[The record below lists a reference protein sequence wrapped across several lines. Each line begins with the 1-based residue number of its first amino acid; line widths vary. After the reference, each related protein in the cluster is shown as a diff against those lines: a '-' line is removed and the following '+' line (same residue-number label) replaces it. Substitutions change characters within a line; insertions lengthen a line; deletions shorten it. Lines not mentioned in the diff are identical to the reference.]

1 MTRKD
6 FERLAR
12 ALKAVV
18 THDHT
23 WVMTVANI
31 AHELKLENE
40 RFKHVVFMKAC
51 GCTQDDLE
59 VAAAMYELL
68 GA

>member
-31 AHELKLENE
+31 AKELKEDNMNFQHA
-40 RFKHVVFMKAC
+40 RFMKAC

-68 GA
+68 RA